1 VECRLIHIFF
11 YLIRKTNIYLFQQVY
26 QIDSGS
32 YIFTDKYR
40 GRVLTVDGFRSAL
53 VEFFNNGHALRLDV
67 LPGILERLE
76 SLYITI
82 SSLLKYRFYSGSLLI
97 VYDGSPQSNLIDIRM
112 IDFAHTI
119 RGSTTPNDESSA
131 SLTNHIGPDK
141 NYLYGLERLIEVFRE
156 ILNDKKPVED
166 DKEKDA

>member
-11 YLIRKTNIYLFQQVY
+11 NLIRKTNIYLFQQVY

-97 VYDGSPQSNLIDIRM
+97 VYDGSLQSDLIDIRM
-112 IDFAHTI
+112 IDFAHSI
-119 RGSTTPNDESSA
+119 YATTTNDETTAAAA
-131 SLTNHIGPDK
+131 SNNHMGPDK
-141 NYLYGLERLIEVFRE
+141 GYLFGLERLTDVFRE
-156 ILNDKKPVED
+156 ILNDGKKMID
-166 DKEKDA
+166 DKC